1 MDVVWLKRD
10 VRLHDHGPLSAIAQ
24 RKGRK
29 VCILYLY
36 EPDQLS
42 ESSVHGSHIAFVNE
56 GLLDLDRRIAKVL
69 QRETSQQD
77 RFEVL
82 TVCHC
87 EAVEALEAIQTVE
100 PIARLLAH
108 QETGHFASY
117 QRDKRVRRW
126 CKQNKIPFVEFQQSG
141 VTRCLSDRDEFS
153 KKLNAFMSHKQHPT
167 PVAFECNIVTNLEIT
182 GRTQVPLLQELTE
195 IPIEHRG
202 DRPSRQLGGE
212 SEALKTLQSFL
223 YNRGSGYSAGISS
236 PVSSWSSCS
245 RLSAQFTWGHL
256 SIRRV
261 NHDIKAR
268 QAQIKQQ
275 QGQGQSVHPAW
286 LKSLTAFLSRLHWRS
301 HFIQKLEAEPML
313 EKRDLCPAY
322 QHLRRQPGDWNES
335 YYLAWATGTTGFPF
349 VDACM
354 RCLGQHGWLN
364 FRMRAMIVSFA
375 TYNLWLDWKR
385 IAPHLAR
392 LFLDY
397 EPGIHYPQLQMQSGT
412 TGINAMRVY
421 SVTKQGKDQDPTG
434 VFVRKYVSELQS
446 VPDDYIHEPWKMS
459 VALQK
464 KHGVEIGIGGTY
476 PKPIINEQETARV
489 AKQRVSEVRN
499 MNETK
504 QQAGKVYEKHGSR
517 TFRNQNR
524 GGDVP
529 GIAPKKRKQDLDK
542 GQTSIKAMFSGANSP
557 IKKIKPDL
565 DKGQTSIKAM
575 FSRAATGVEIQKKT
589 NDAKND
595 WSCHVCTFINDKP
608 RALACG
614 VCGTTRTV

>member
-1 MDVVWLKRD
+1 MDIVWLKRD
-10 VRLHDHGPLSAIAQ
+10 VRLHDHGPLSAVAQ

-29 VCILYLY
+29 VCIFYLY

-42 ESSVHGSHIAFVNE
+42 DPSVHGSHIAFVNE
-56 GLLDLDRRIAKVL
+56 GLLDLDRRISKIL
-69 QRETSQQD
+69 KRETSQQN

-87 EAVEALEAIQTVE
+87 EAVEALEAIHTAE
-100 PIARLLAH
+100 PIARLLGH

-126 CKQNKIPFVEFQQSG
+126 CKQEKIPFVEFQQSG
-141 VTRCLSDRDEFS
+141 VTRCLSDRDQFS
-153 KKLNAFMSHKQHPT
+153 KKLSAFMSHKQHPT
-167 PVAFECNIVTNLEIT
+167 PVAFECNIVADLEIT
-182 GRTQVPLLQELTE
+182 GRTRVPLLQELTE

-212 SEALKTLQSFL
+212 SEALTTLQSFL

-236 PVSSWSSCS
+236 PVTSWSSCS
-245 RLSAQFTWGHL
+245 RLSAAFTWGHL
-256 SIRRV
+256 SVRRV
-261 NHDIKAR
+261 NHAIKAR
-268 QAQIKQQ
+268 QEQIKQQ
-275 QGQGQSVHPAW
+275 KGQGQSVHPAW

-434 VFVRKYVSELQS
+434 IFVRKYVTELES
-446 VPDDYIHEPWKMS
+446 APDDYIHEPWKMS
-459 VALQK
+459 ENLQK
-464 KHGVEIGIGGTY
+464 KHGVDIGIGGTY
-476 PKPIINEQETARV
+476 PKPIVNEQDTARV
-489 AKQRVSEVRN
+489 AKQRISVVRN

-517 TFRNQNR
+517 TFRR
-524 GGDVP
+524 DDVH
-529 GIAPKKRKQDLDK
+529 GNSSKKRKLDVDK
-542 GQTSIKAMFSGANSP
+542 GQTSIKAMFSKAVSP
-557 IKKIKPDL
+557 KKPKLDL
-565 DKGQTSIKAM
+565 DKGQTSIKVM
-575 FSRAATGVEIQKKT
+575 FSRAAAGVEIQRKT
-589 NDAKND
+589 NDTKND
-595 WSCHVCTFINDKP
+595 WSCHVCTYINDRP